1 MLRSNIFDKI
11 PDTTNLATTAAFNA
25 KTNEVKDNIPITTK
39 IATTTTGLTAVKN
52 KTLDHSKHT
61 TNPEFNKL
69 KTENFAARL
78 VQANLASKNDIDNS

>member
-11 PDTTNLATTAAFNA
+11 PDITNLATTAAFNA
-25 KTNEVKDNIPITTK
+25 KTNEVKGNIPITTNL
-39 IATTTTGLTAVKN
+39 ATTTGLTAVKN
-52 KTLDHSKHT
+52 KTLDPNKYI

-78 VQANLASKNDIDNS
+78 AQANLASKNDIGNS

>member
-11 PDTTNLATTAAFNA
+11 PDITNLATTAAFNA
-25 KTNEVKDNIPITTK
+25 KTNEVKDNIPITTNL
-39 IATTTTGLTAVKN
+39 ATTTTGLTAVKN
-52 KTLDHSKHT
+52 KTLDHSKYI

-78 VQANLASKNDIDNS
+78 AQANLASKNDIDNS

>member
-52 KTLDHSKHT
+52 KTLDHI
-61 TNPEFNKL
+61 NIPL
-69 KTENFAARL
+69 I
-78 VQANLASKNDIDNS
+78 QNLIS